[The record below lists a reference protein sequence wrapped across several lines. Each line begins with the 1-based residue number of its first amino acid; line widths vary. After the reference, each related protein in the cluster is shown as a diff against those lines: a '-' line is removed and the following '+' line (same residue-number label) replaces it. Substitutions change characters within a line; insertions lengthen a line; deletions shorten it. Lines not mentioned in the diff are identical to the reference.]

1 MSDSR
6 LQEIVTRAVVG
17 RAERRMTWS
26 HTVPAEGVSG
36 VLGVHVS
43 DSTVAV
49 KDSQGRAVVDMIVDC
64 DLWCGS
70 AKSTKVLRCTCRNT
84 EAAEIKTVGQVLGE
98 RDVRARLTGAPR
110 ATGVDVTDG
119 KVTIHMEA
127 EYLVEMSALA
137 RMWVKA
143 YDLEVEVLGDL
154 DDPDADGTSSG
165 TSSGTGSGSG
175 SGSGE

>member
-49 KDSQGRAVVDMIVDC
+49 KESDGRTVVDVIVDC

-70 AKSTKVLRCTCRNT
+70 SKSTKVLRCTCRNT
-84 EAAEIKTVGQVLGE
+84 ETTKVRTAGTVLGE
-98 RDVRARLTGAPR
+98 REVRGRLLGAPR
-110 ATGVDVTDG
+110 ATGVDVAGG

-127 EYLVEMSALA
+127 EYVVEMSALA

-143 YDLEVEVLGDL
+143 YDLEEEVLVDL
-154 DDPDADGTSSG
+154 DDPDTEGT
-165 TSSGTGSGSG
+165 GTGSDSG
-175 SGSGE
+175 SAVGTGE